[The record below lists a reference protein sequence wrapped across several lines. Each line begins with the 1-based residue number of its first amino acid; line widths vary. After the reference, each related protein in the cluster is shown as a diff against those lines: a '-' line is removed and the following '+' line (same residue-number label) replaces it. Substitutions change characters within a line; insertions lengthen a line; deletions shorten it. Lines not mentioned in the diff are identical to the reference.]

1 MDINHCSCYR
11 SHWMRTVMHTGTAAN
26 GSSSTVLMDTST
38 LLTLIELA
46 CGPLEDYIMKD
57 SFLTALGITLA
68 ILLVVYT
75 VVKAL
80 V

>member
-1 MDINHCSCYR
+1 
-11 SHWMRTVMHTGTAAN
+11 MHTGTAAN

-38 LLTLIELA
+38 LLTVVTVVVSA

>member
-1 MDINHCSCYR
+1 
-11 SHWMRTVMHTGTAAN
+11 MHTGTAAN

-38 LLTLIELA
+38 LLTVVTVVVSA

-57 SFLTALGITLA
+57 SLLTALGITLA